1 MATRT
6 MVLVV
11 SALLF
16 ITILVPLNSGF
27 AQNTDGRWALGFHGG
42 ANMWFND
49 YDKVLIGPGGE
60 VMVRYGMTPTFSGGI
75 LLGYEELK
83 AKNNPPISSQPY
95 NYLKLHAMPAALAGW
110 FHFAPGKNVNPYVY
124 VGIGAVLY
132 KRLTAGD
139 VYVPDSKFSTS
150 ILVPVGVGL
159 EMFASRNASI
169 VADLGYRVTDDYLD
183 AIKTKKLDGYATAKV
198 GVNFYFGT
206 SNAEKEERVKAA
218 IQRMKDSTALE
229 AQRMKELADA
239 EALRVKTLAD
249 ANALRVKDS
258 TDAEARRMAELSA
271 KRLADTVLTLQK
283 GKTIVLKGVNFET
296 NKATLTKE
304 SETTLEL
311 AYNAL
316 IASPNASVLIV
327 GHTDNVG
334 KAAYNKKLSLHRAQ
348 AVKSWLVRKGIAGKR
363 LTVAGK
369 GLEEPIDEN
378 TTPEGRSNNRR
389 IEFRVLK

>member
-1 MATRT
+1 
-6 MVLVV
+6 
-11 SALLF
+11 
-16 ITILVPLNSGF
+16 
-27 AQNTDGRWALGFHGG
+27 
-42 ANMWFND
+42 
-49 YDKVLIGPGGE
+49 
-60 VMVRYGMTPTFSGGI
+60 
-75 LLGYEELK
+75 
-83 AKNNPPISSQPY
+83 
-95 NYLKLHAMPAALAGW
+95 
-110 FHFAPGKNVNPYVY
+110 
-124 VGIGAVLY
+124 
-132 KRLTAGD
+132 
-139 VYVPDSKFSTS
+139 
-150 ILVPVGVGL
+150 
-159 EMFASRNASI
+159 
-169 VADLGYRVTDDYLD
+169 
-183 AIKTKKLDGYATAKV
+183 
-198 GVNFYFGT
+198 
-206 SNAEKEERVKAA
+206 
-218 IQRMKDSTALE
+218 
-229 AQRMKELADA
+229 MKELADA
-239 EALRVKTLAD
+239 EALRVKALAD